1 MLNCAAYKIT
11 IVDVSSQ
18 WETQGE
24 WFCNEPSQR
33 QNLKMSFLCKWW
45 SLAHRYW
52 ERLRELGRE
61 APAFDAFCHKT
72 FSKRIQWKLSVV
84 KRLNDLWIRLT
95 LHFSVSLKVDFFL
108 LMSCKWCGKH
118 FSSKTAVKMWNL
130 GAIQSLLRAEL
141 GKVSVCLNAWR
152 GKKEEH

>member
-84 KRLNDLWIRLT
+84 KGLNDLWIRLT
-95 LHFSVSLKVDFFL
+95 LHFSVSLKVDFFY
-108 LMSCKWCGKH
+108 WCLVNGVANISAARLQWRCGIWEP
-118 FSSKTAVKMWNL
+118 FNPYWEQNL
-130 GAIQSLLRAEL
+130 VRCQFA
-141 GKVSVCLNAWR
+141 
-152 GKKEEH
+152 